1 MVKETGFYDVLGVK
15 PGCSP
20 EDLKKAYRKL
30 AMKYHPDKNPN
41 EGERFKQISMAY
53 EVLSDPEKKAIYDEG
68 GEAAIKQ
75 GGAGGGGG
83 FHSPMDIFEMI
94 FNGGMGGRRE
104 QRGRDLVHRLA
115 VTLEELYCGATRKLA
130 LQKNVICDGCDGI
143 GGKKGTVHKCAPC
156 NGTGVLT
163 KVQQILPGFMQQNR
177 VPCRACQGQG
187 EVFDE
192 KHKCKK
198 CEGEKK
204 LRDKKILDVHIEKG
218 MRSGQKIVFNG
229 EGDQEPGLQPG
240 DIVIVLM
247 EKEHPLFKRS
257 GMDLLMEMRLELS
270 EALCGFQKVIT
281 TLDKRALVITSHPG
295 EVMKHES
302 VKCIMDEGMPQ
313 WKNPFEKGR
322 LIIQFTVAFPDSLP
336 RDAVKM
342 LEQFL
347 PARPHEDI
355 PQDVEM
361 VSMVELDPEQES
373 RNARYK
379 NAYEEDDDEGG
390 TPGVRVQQC
399 NSS

>member
-83 FHSPMDIFEMI
+83 FHSPMDIFDMI
-94 FNGGMGGRRE
+94 INGGMGGRRE
-104 QRGRDLVHRLA
+104 QRGRDLIHRLY
-115 VTLEELYCGATRKLA
+115 VTLEELYSGATRKLS
-130 LQKNVICDGCDGI
+130 LQKSVICDGCDGI
-143 GGKKGTVHKCAPC
+143 GGKKGTVHKCMPC
-156 NGTGVLT
+156 QGTGIVT
-163 KVQQILPGFMQQNR
+163 KVHHIMPGFMQQNKQ
-177 VPCRACQGQG
+177 PCRACQGQG

-198 CEGEKK
+198 CDGQKK
-204 LRDKKILDVHIEKG
+204 VRDKKILDVHIEKG
-218 MRSGQKIVFNG
+218 MRSGQKIVFSG

-240 DIVIVLM
+240 DIVIALE
-247 EKEHPLFKRS
+247 EKGHPVFKRS
-257 GMDLLMEMRLELS
+257 GMDLLMEMRLELA

-281 TLDKRALVITSHPG
+281 TLDKRSLVVTSTPG
-295 EVMKHES
+295 EVIKHAAF
-302 VKCIMDEGMPQ
+302 KCIMDEGMPQ

-322 LIIQFTVAFPDSLP
+322 LIIQFQVVFPDSLP
-336 RDAVKM
+336 ADAAKL

-347 PARPHEDI
+347 PPKPAEEI
-355 PQDVEM
+355 PEDVEM
-361 VSMVELDPEQES
+361 VNLVDLDPEQES
-373 RNARYK
+373 RNQYK
-379 NAYEEDDDEGG
+379 NAYEEDEEDGG
-390 TPGVRVQQC
+390 TPGVRIQQC
-399 NSS
+399 ASS

>member
-15 PGCSP
+15 PGCSS

-75 GGAGGGGG
+75 GGAGGAGG
-83 FHSPMDIFEMI
+83 FHSPMDIFDLLM
-94 FNGGMGGRRE
+94 NGGMGSRRE
-104 QRGRDLVHRLA
+104 QRGQDLVHRLV
-115 VTLEELYCGATRKLA
+115 VTLEELYSGATRKLS

-156 NGTGVLT
+156 GGTGIVT
-163 KVQQILPGFMQQNR
+163 KVQHIMSGFVQHNK
-177 VPCRACQGQG
+177 VPCRACMGQG

-198 CEGEKK
+198 CDGQKK
-204 LRDKKILDVHIEKG
+204 VRDKKILDVHIEKG
-218 MRSGQKIVFNG
+218 MRNGQKIVFSG
-229 EGDQEPGLQPG
+229 EGDQEPGLLPG
-240 DIVIVLM
+240 DIVITLV
-247 EKEHPLFKRS
+247 EKTHQTFKRS
-257 GMDLLMEMRLELS
+257 GKDLVMQMQLELS

-281 TLDKRALVITSHPG
+281 TLDKRSLVITSLPG
-295 EVMKHES
+295 EVIKHLGY
-302 VKCIMDEGMPQ
+302 KCIMDEGMPQ

-322 LIIQFTVAFPDSLP
+322 LIIQFCVVFPDSLP
-336 RDAVKM
+336 GDAAKL
-342 LEQFL
+342 LEQWL
-347 PARPHEDI
+347 PPKPTEEI

-361 VSMVELDPEQES
+361 VELVELDPEQES
-373 RNARYK
+373 RNQYK
-379 NAYEEDDDEGG
+379 NAYDEDEEEGG
-390 TPGVRVQQC
+390 TPGVRIQQC
-399 NSS
+399 ATS

>member
-15 PGCSP
+15 PGCSQ

-75 GGAGGGGG
+75 GGAGGAGG
-83 FHSPMDIFEMI
+83 FHSPMDIFDVLI
-94 FNGGMGGRRE
+94 NGGMGSRRE
-104 QRGRDLVHRLA
+104 QRGQDLVHRLL
-115 VTLEELYCGATRKLA
+115 VTLEELYSGATRKLS
-130 LQKNVICDGCDGI
+130 LQKSVICDGCDGI
-143 GGKKGTVHKCAPC
+143 GGKKGTVHKCTPC
-156 NGTGVLT
+156 NGTGIVT
-163 KVQQILPGFMQQNR
+163 KVHHIMPGFMQHNK

-198 CEGEKK
+198 CEGQKK
-204 LRDKKILDVHIEKG
+204 VRDKKILDVHIEKG
-218 MRSGQKIVFNG
+218 MRNGQKLVFSG

-240 DIVIVLM
+240 DIVITLA
-247 EKEHPLFKRS
+247 EKSHPVYKRS
-257 GMDLLMEMRLELS
+257 GKDLLMEMRLELA

-281 TLDKRALVITSHPG
+281 TLDKRSLVITSLPG
-295 EVMKHES
+295 EVIKHS
-302 VKCIMDEGMPQ
+302 AIKCIMDEGMPQ

-322 LIIQFTVAFPDSLP
+322 LIIQFRVVFPDSLP
-336 RDAVKM
+336 GDAAKL
-342 LEQFL
+342 LEQCL
-347 PARPHEDI
+347 PPKPAEEI

-361 VSMVELDPEQES
+361 VELVELDPEQDS
-373 RNARYK
+373 RNQYK
-379 NAYEEDDDEGG
+379 NAYEEDEDEGG
-390 TPGVRVQQC
+390 TPGVRIQQC
-399 NSS
+399 ATS

>member
-15 PGCSP
+15 PGCTP

-75 GGAGGGGG
+75 GGAGGAGGG

-94 FNGGMGGRRE
+94 FNGGVSGRRE
-104 QRGRDLVHRLA
+104 QRGRDLVHRLT
-115 VTLEELYCGATRKLA
+115 VTLEELYCGVTRKLA

-143 GGKKGTVHKCAPC
+143 GGKKGTVHKCPPC
-156 NGTGVLT
+156 GGTGIVT
-163 KVQQILPGFMQQNR
+163 KVQHILPGFMQQNR

-198 CEGEKK
+198 CDGEKK
-204 LRDKKILDVHIEKG
+204 VRDKKILDVHIEKG
-218 MRSGQKIVFNG
+218 MRTGQKIVFSG

-240 DIVIVLM
+240 DIVIVLA
-247 EKEHPLFKRS
+247 EKEHPVFKRS
-257 GMDLLMEMRLELS
+257 NMDLLMEMPLQLT

-281 TLDKRALVITSHPG
+281 TLDKRSLVISSHPG

-302 VKCIMDEGMPQ
+302 IKCIMDEGMPQ

-322 LIIQFTVAFPDSLP
+322 LIVQFTVSFPETLP
-336 RDAVKM
+336 IEAVKM
-342 LEQFL
+342 LEQFM
-347 PARPHEDI
+347 PPRPLEEI
-355 PQDVEM
+355 PQDAEM
-361 VSMVELDPEQES
+361 VMMVELDPEQES
-373 RNARYK
+373 RNRYK
-379 NAYEEDDDEGG
+379 NAYEEDEDEG

>member
-281 TLDKRALVITSHPG
+281 TLDKRTLVITSHPG

-342 LEQFL
+342 LEQYL

>member
-104 QRGRDLVHRLA
+104 QRGRDLVHRLT

-247 EKEHPLFKRS
+247 EKEHPIFKRS

-270 EALCGFQKVIT
+270 EALCGFQKVIS

-342 LEQFL
+342 LEQYL

-379 NAYEEDDDEGG
+379 NAYDEDDDEGG